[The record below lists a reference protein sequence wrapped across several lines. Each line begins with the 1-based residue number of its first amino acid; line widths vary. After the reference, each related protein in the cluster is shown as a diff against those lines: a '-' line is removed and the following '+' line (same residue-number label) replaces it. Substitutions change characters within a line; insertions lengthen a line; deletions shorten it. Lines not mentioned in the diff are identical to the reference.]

1 MNVRLMVLSGMVL
14 LSGCLYHAREH
25 TDQVVCNLAAVP
37 YDLQPPSSGPS
48 KADDIPKPAK
58 PSDGTPKPVDN
69 LPPTDL
75 ETSRLMEKRGSG
87 DSKDEVRVV
96 TLTQDQG
103 PPKIVQD
110 VLKNFQ
116 IPQSLPGADAP
127 PIPKLAPEER
137 ARVLREIYKD
147 LGALPEVPKP
157 EPGPDGKPYTLADL
171 QRIAATHSPT
181 LRQAASDVEAARGAM
196 IQAGAYPNPNGG
208 FLFSPS
214 SDATTPT
221 FDGVFFDQTIKTAG
235 KLRLAEAAALEDLKN
250 AELALKRARSDLST
264 SVRNA
269 YYALLVSEE
278 TVRVNET
285 LARFTDKVYLLQ
297 INRTAE
303 AGLGAPYEP
312 AALRLQAYTVRLGLV
327 QAIQNYYYNWKQLVT
342 VIGEKQLPLCQVAGH
357 VDSMIPYYEYD
368 TVLSYA
374 LHRHTD
380 VLTAYNGLDKARAQ
394 LKLQQVTPIPDVDIN
409 VGVQKE
415 IALPGYPTSPTVTI
429 TMPIPIWDQN
439 KGNILSAES
448 ALVRATEEPHRVELN
463 LTNNLANAYNNYMNN
478 LKALEMYRKYI
489 LPDLVRTYQGTYV
502 NYNNM
507 VPNGAVFNDVFTAQ
521 QALVSGITT
530 YLTTLGQLWSSVVGV
545 ADFLQTDDLFQVG
558 EPKQLP
564 PLPDL
569 EHFGSW
575 PCCHDCPDGAC
586 ACSPAVAPAMDV
598 KKPAPTAAALK
609 QPSWSWA
616 SLPVLAVPAAVPAPP
631 IFGPPP
637 AGLAPAGLPPTGLAP
652 AGPPPAS
659 LAPAG
664 PPPASLAPAGLPLA
678 GTPEFGP
685 PEVGPPQAGPPQ
697 VKPSQAGPSLFG
709 SQP

>member
-1 MNVRLMVLSGMVL
+1 MYVRLMVLSGIVL

-37 YDLQPPSSGPS
+37 YDLEPPTSASA
-48 KADDIPKPAK
+48 KADSAPKPAK
-58 PSDGTPKPVDN
+58 PSGETPKPAES

-75 ETSRLMEKRGSG
+75 ETSRLMEKQGSADAEG
-87 DSKDEVRVV
+87 EVRTVA
-96 TLTQDQG
+96 LTQQDL
-103 PPKIVQD
+103 PKIVQD
-110 VLKNFQ
+110 VVKNFQ
-116 IPQSLPGADAP
+116 IPSTLPGADAP

-137 ARVLREIYKD
+137 VRELHRIYQE
-147 LGALPEVPKP
+147 LGPLPEVPKP
-157 EPGPDGKPYTLADL
+157 LPGPDGKPYTLSDL
-171 QRIAATHSPT
+171 QRIAATNSPT

-208 FLFSPS
+208 FSLAPS

-221 FDGVFFDQTIKTAG
+221 FDGIFFDQTIKTAG

-264 SVRNA
+264 AVRNA

-278 TVRVNET
+278 TVRVNDT

-303 AGLGAPYEP
+303 GGLGAPYEP

-342 VIGEKQLPLCQVAGH
+342 TIGEHQLPLSQVAGH
-357 VDSMIPYYEYD
+357 IDSMIPFYDYD
-368 TVLSYA
+368 TVLNYA

-415 IALPGYPTSPTVTI
+415 IALPNYPTCPTVTI

-463 LTNNLANAYNNYMNN
+463 LTNNLANAYNNYLNN
-478 LKALEMYRKYI
+478 LKNLEYYRKYI

-507 VPNGAVFNDVFTAQ
+507 VPNGAVFGDVVTAQ

-530 YLTTLGQLWSSVVGV
+530 YLTNLGQLWSSVVSV
-545 ADFLQTDDLFQVG
+545 ADFLQTDDLFQVA
-558 EPKQLP
+558 EARQLP
-564 PLPDL
+564 PVPDL

-575 PCCHDCPDGAC
+575 PCCHNCPGGTC
-586 ACSPAVAPAMDV
+586 ACSPGAIPAVDT
-598 KKPAPTAAALK
+598 KTPAPTAATTVDTKMPAPTAATTK
-609 QPSWSWA
+609 EANWA
-616 SLPVLAVPAAVPAPP
+616 VLPVLAVPPAVPAPP
-631 IFGPPP
+631 PVGLPPSAPPVFGPPQFV
-637 AGLAPAGLPPTGLAP
+637 PPVVR
-652 AGPPPAS
+652 PPQ
-659 LAPAG
+659 
-664 PPPASLAPAGLPLA
+664 
-678 GTPEFGP
+678 FGP
-685 PEVGPPQAGPPQ
+685 PLEMPPR
-697 VKPSQAGPSLFG
+697 
-709 SQP
+709 